1 MNKSNLLSS
10 LLVFL
15 MPIFLVGQ
23 SVVGVVSDED
33 KPLVG
38 ANVVIEG
45 TNLGTVSGVD
55 GVYRVEVPA
64 GDYNVIASF
73 IGYSSVTNS
82 VTVDSS
88 DVVVDFTLVIDA
100 IAMSDIEVLAS
111 RADEK
116 TPVAYTTIDKA
127 EMEVRL
133 GSQDIPMILNTTP
146 SVYAT
151 QQGGGAGDARINV
164 RGFNQRNIAVM
175 INGVPQN
182 DMENGWVYWSNWDG
196 VGDATSSIQM
206 QRGLSAVNLAA
217 PSIGGTMNIITDPA
231 AHEKGGKFKQEVGE
245 GGFLKST
252 INYNSGLINDKL
264 ALSGTIV
271 RKTGDGFIDGTWT
284 DAWAYYFGS
293 SCAVSNHHRLELY
306 VVGAPQ

>member
-1 MNKSNLLSS
+1 MNRRNLLSS

-23 SVVGVVSDED
+23 SVVGVVSDGD

-45 TNLGTVSGVD
+45 TNLGTVSD
-55 GVYRVEVPA
+55 GDGFYSIDVPV

-73 IGYSSVTNS
+73 IGYSPVTNP

-88 DVVVDFTLVIDA
+88 DVIVDFTLVIDA
-100 IAMSDIEVLAS
+100 IAMTALEVLAS
-111 RADEK
+111 RADET
-116 TPVAYTTIDKA
+116 TPVAYTTIVKED
-127 EMEVRL
+127 MEVRL

-164 RGFNQRNIAVM
+164 RGFNQRNVAVM

-206 QRGLSAVNLAA
+206 QR
-217 PSIGGTMNIITDPA
+217 
-231 AHEKGGKFKQEVGE
+231 
-245 GGFLKST
+245 
-252 INYNSGLINDKL
+252 
-264 ALSGTIV
+264 
-271 RKTGDGFIDGTWT
+271 
-284 DAWAYYFGS
+284 
-293 SCAVSNHHRLELY
+293 
-306 VVGAPQ
+306 